1 MSGID
6 PLRQPRLPTILDRLQ
21 KEVFTPSNEQLLNMV
36 INHRLRLIDQ
46 ANKTCT
52 SMQSSFVNFYRSI
65 VSDSP
70 MKKTKGRPK
79 TYICA

>member
-46 ANKTCT
+46 ANKT
-52 SMQSSFVNFYRSI
+52 
-65 VSDSP
+65 
-70 MKKTKGRPK
+70 
-79 TYICA
+79 